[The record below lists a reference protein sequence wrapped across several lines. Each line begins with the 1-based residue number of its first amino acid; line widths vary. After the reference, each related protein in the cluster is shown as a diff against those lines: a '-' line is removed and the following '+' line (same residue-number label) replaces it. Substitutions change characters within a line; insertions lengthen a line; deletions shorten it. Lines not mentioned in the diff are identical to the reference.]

1 MVYVLIGE
9 RSVSTISSSLVDT
22 TFLVTPPV
30 VYSITYPLVSDEL
43 IQFTLI
49 LVAFNINP
57 LTLFGGPLGARN
69 GMEVPT
75 ID

>member
-1 MVYVLIGE
+1 MLIGE
-9 RSVSTISSSLVDT
+9 RFLNTISFSLVDT

-30 VYSITYPLVSDEL
+30 VYSITYLLVSDEVV
-43 IQFTLI
+43 QFTLI

-57 LTLFGGPLGARN
+57 LKLFGGPLGARK
-69 GMEVPT
+69 ETKVST

>member
-1 MVYVLIGE
+1 MVLIGE
-9 RSVSTISSSLVDT
+9 SSVSTISSSLVDT

-30 VYSITYPLVSDEL
+30 VYSITYPLVSDEVV
-43 IQFTLI
+43 QFTLI

-57 LTLFGGPLGARN
+57 LTLFGGSLGARK
-69 GMEVPT
+69 ETKVST